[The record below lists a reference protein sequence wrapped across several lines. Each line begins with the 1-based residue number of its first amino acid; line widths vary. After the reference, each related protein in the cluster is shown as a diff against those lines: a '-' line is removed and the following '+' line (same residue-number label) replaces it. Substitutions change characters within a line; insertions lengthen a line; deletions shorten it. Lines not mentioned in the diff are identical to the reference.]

1 MIQLT
6 DKHKL
11 LKHFKSNQLNKSLT
25 MFEWSNLPD
34 TIPQVELEKML
45 QINGYAVIAE
55 YQGKLYA
62 FQAGFSGQ
70 DPYNQPTKAIVNNPA
85 LKNNTTYT
93 IGEDCIVIKNDD
105 MKQGLNGIYEYYG
118 QRLIENQITM
128 LMTDYNLRMPFTISS
143 SDDQTTQSAK
153 MYLKKII
160 DGSLGVIGEQK
171 LFKAL
176 SVTPTNS
183 KQTATFAD
191 LYGYQQFIIAQLNNT
206 IGLATN
212 NNMKRE
218 RLTTNEI
225 EVNKNASYPLVDNM
239 LKNRQQAVDAINEMF
254 NTDVS
259 VEYSSIWR
267 GINDNS
273 DNSISDNGNDEN
285 NSTVPNNDI
294 TIADNSNKAVN
305 VNDDPNGNSDGN
317 NSADGANQS
326 TTGGNEQPKETN
338 QKSEQPADEN
348 VTTEPQADNE
358 PTEKTRETSKEDVE
372 NEPENNDTDNND
384 KPDGN
389 DENVSDKSSDDDTP
403 SNDDDVS
410 NDETTNDDENRSTL
424 NDLPEKKERDKK

>member
-11 LKHFKSNQLNKSLT
+11 LKQFKNNQLNKSLT

-34 TIPQVELEKML
+34 TIPAVELEKML

-254 NTDVS
+254 NTDIS

-273 DNSISDNGNDEN
+273 DM
-285 NSTVPNNDI
+285 
-294 TIADNSNKAVN
+294 AVN
-305 VNDDPNGNSDGN
+305 TDELNGNSDSN
-317 NSADGANQS
+317 NSADGSNQS
-326 TTGGNEQPKETN
+326 VISGDEHPEETN

-348 VTTEPQADNE
+348 NTTEPQSDNE
-358 PTEKTRETSKEDVE
+358 PTEKNSQEDVD

-384 KPDGN
+384 QPVGN
-389 DENVSDKSSDDDTP
+389 DENVSDNTSDDDTP
-403 SNDDDVS
+403 SNDDDVPDNEPS
-410 NDETTNDDENRSTL
+410 NDDEK
-424 NDLPEKKERDKK
+424 KKERDKK

>member
-11 LKHFKSNQLNKSLT
+11 LKQFKSNQLNKSLT

-239 LKNRQQAVDAINEMF
+239 LKNRQQAVDDINKMF
-254 NTDVS
+254 DTDIS

-273 DNSISDNGNDEN
+273 DNSISDVGNDEN
-285 NSTVPNNDI
+285 NVAVPTNDI
-294 TIADNSNKAVN
+294 TIADDSNKAVN

-326 TTGGNEQPKETN
+326 TTGGNEQPEETN
-338 QKSEQPADEN
+338 KKSEQPTDEN
-348 VTTEPQADNE
+348 GTETPQPDNE
-358 PTEKTRETSKEDVE
+358 PTEKTREPTQEKVN

-384 KPDGN
+384 KPDSN

-403 SNDDDVS
+403 SNDDVS
-410 NDETTNDDENRSTL
+410 NDDETTNDENRSTL

>member
-11 LKHFKSNQLNKSLT
+11 LKQFKSNQLNKSLT
-25 MFEWSNLPD
+25 MFEWSNLPE
-34 TIPQVELEKML
+34 TIPAVELEKML

-70 DPYNQPTKAIVNNPA
+70 DPYNQPTKALVNNPA

-93 IGEDCIVIKNDD
+93 IGENCIVIKNDD

-239 LKNRQQAVDAINEMF
+239 LKNRQQAVAAINEMF
-254 NTDVS
+254 DVDIS
-259 VEYSSIWR
+259 VEYSSIWK

-273 DNSISDNGNDEN
+273 DNTIIDNGNNEN
-285 NSTVPNNDI
+285 NVAVPSNDNAITV
-294 TIADNSNKAVN
+294 NSDKAVN
-305 VNDDPNGNSDGN
+305 TDDELNGDSDSDNSSNGVNKSI
-317 NSADGANQS
+317 
-326 TTGGNEQPKETN
+326 TGGNEQPEETN
-338 QKSEQPADEN
+338 KKSEQPTDEN
-348 VTTEPQADNE
+348 GTGAPQPDNE
-358 PTEKTRETSKEDVE
+358 PTEETRETSKEKVD
-372 NEPENNDTDNND
+372 NEPENDDKDNND
-384 KPDGN
+384 KSDSN
-389 DENVSDKSSDDDTP
+389 DENVSDKPSDDDTP

-410 NDETTNDDENRSTL
+410 SDDEK
-424 NDLPEKKERDKK
+424 KKERDKK

>member
-11 LKHFKSNQLNKSLT
+11 LKQFKNNQLNKSLA

-34 TIPQVELEKML
+34 TIPAVELEKML

-93 IGEDCIVIKNDD
+93 IGDDCIVIKNDD

-239 LKNRQQAVDAINEMF
+239 LKNRQQAVDAINKMF
-254 NTDVS
+254 DVDIS

-267 GINDNS
+267 GIND
-273 DNSISDNGNDEN
+273 I
-285 NSTVPNNDI
+285 P
-294 TIADNSNKAVN
+294 IAENSNKAVN
-305 VNDDPNGNSDGN
+305 TDELNGNSDSN
-317 NSADGANQS
+317 NSADGTNQS
-326 TTGGNEQPKETN
+326 VISGDEQPEETN
-338 QKSEQPADEN
+338 KKSEQPANETGAE
-348 VTTEPQADNE
+348 VPQPDNE
-358 PTEKTRETSKEDVE
+358 PTEKTRETTQEKVDNEQE
-372 NEPENNDTDNND
+372 NDDTDNNNRSD
-384 KPDGN
+384 NN
-389 DENVSDKSSDDDTP
+389 DENVSDKSSDYDTP
-403 SNDDDVS
+403 SNHDDVPDNEPS
-410 NDETTNDDENRSTL
+410 NDDENRSTS
-424 NDLPEKKERDKK
+424 NDNEKKKERDKK

>member
-11 LKHFKSNQLNKSLT
+11 LKQFKSNQLNKSLA
-25 MFEWSNLPD
+25 MFEWSNLPE
-34 TIPQVELEKML
+34 TIPAVELEKML

-70 DPYNQPTKAIVNNPA
+70 DPYNQPTKALVNNPA

-183 KQTATFAD
+183 KQTATFSD

-239 LKNRQQAVDAINEMF
+239 LKNRQQAVEAINEMF
-254 NTDVS
+254 DVDIS

-273 DNSISDNGNDEN
+273 DNSISDNGNNEN
-285 NSTVPNNDI
+285 NGAVPDNDNATTV
-294 TIADNSNKAVN
+294 NSDKAVN
-305 VNDDPNGNSDGN
+305 TDDEFNGNSDSD
-317 NSADGANQS
+317 NSSNGVNQS
-326 TTGGNEQPKETN
+326 TTSGNEQPEETN
-338 QKSEQPADEN
+338 KKSEQPADEN
-348 VTTEPQADNE
+348 GTEVPQSDNE
-358 PTEKTRETSKEDVE
+358 PTKEARETSKEKVDNEQE
-372 NEPENNDTDNND
+372 NDDTDNND
-384 KPDGN
+384 KSDSN
-389 DENVSDKSSDDDTP
+389 DENVSDNTSDDDTP
-403 SNDDDVS
+403 SNNDDVS
-410 NDETTNDDENRSTL
+410 SDDEK
-424 NDLPEKKERDKK
+424 KKERDKK

>member
-11 LKHFKSNQLNKSLT
+11 LKQFKNNQLNKSLT

-45 QINGYAVIAE
+45 QINGYVVIAE

-93 IGEDCIVIKNDD
+93 IGVDCIVIKNDD

-254 NTDVS
+254 NTDIS

-273 DNSISDNGNDEN
+273 DNTISNNGNDEN
-285 NSTVPNNDI
+285 NVTVPSNDI

-305 VNDDPNGNSDGN
+305 ADDELNRNSDSN
-317 NSADGANQS
+317 ISTNGANQS
-326 TTGGNEQPKETN
+326 VISGDEQPEENDK
-338 QKSEQPADEN
+338 KSEQPADEN
-348 VTTEPQADNE
+348 GTEAPQADNE
-358 PTEKTRETSKEDVE
+358 PTKETRATSPEKVD
-372 NEPENNDTDNND
+372 NEPENNDKGNNNKSD
-384 KPDGN
+384 SN

-403 SNDDDVS
+403 SNDDVPDNEPS
-410 NDETTNDDENRSTL
+410 NDDEK
-424 NDLPEKKERDKK
+424 KKERDKK

>member
-6 DKHKL
+6 DKHKM
-11 LKHFKSNQLNKSLT
+11 LKQFKSNQLNKSLT
-25 MFEWSNLPD
+25 MFEWSNLPE

-45 QINGYAVIAE
+45 QINGYAVIAK
-55 YQGKLYA
+55 YQGNLYA

-70 DPYNQPTKAIVNNPA
+70 DPYNQPTKALVNNPA

-239 LKNRQQAVDAINEMF
+239 LKNRQQAVEAINKMF
-254 NTDVS
+254 DVNVS

-285 NSTVPNNDI
+285 NDTVPNDDN
-294 TIADNSNKAVN
+294 TIADNSDKAVN
-305 VNDDPNGNSDGN
+305 TDDELNGNSDSD
-317 NSADGANQS
+317 NSSNGVNQS
-326 TTGGNEQPKETN
+326 ATSSDEQPEETN
-338 QKSEQPADEN
+338 KKSEQPADEN
-348 VTTEPQADNE
+348 RTETPQPDNE
-358 PTEKTRETSKEDVE
+358 PTKETRENVKENV
-372 NEPENNDTDNND
+372 NDETEETDKSNDGKDNND
-384 KPDGN
+384 KPDSV
-389 DENVSDKSSDDDTP
+389 DENVSDNTSDDDTP
-403 SNDDDVS
+403 SNHDDVS
-410 NDETTNDDENRSTL
+410 SDDETTNDDEK
-424 NDLPEKKERDKK
+424 KKERDKK

>member
-11 LKHFKSNQLNKSLT
+11 LKQFKSTQLNKSLT

-34 TIPQVELEKML
+34 TIPAVELEKML

-254 NTDVS
+254 DVDIS

-267 GINDNS
+267 GINDVS
-273 DNSISDNGNDEN
+273 DNSDM
-285 NSTVPNNDI
+285 
-294 TIADNSNKAVN
+294 AVN
-305 VNDDPNGNSDGN
+305 VNDDPNGNIDSDN
-317 NSADGANQS
+317 FVDGVNKS
-326 TTGGNEQPKETN
+326 TTGGNEQPEETN

-348 VTTEPQADNE
+348 GAEKPQADNE
-358 PTEKTRETSKEDVE
+358 PTEKTRETTQEDVD

-384 KPDGN
+384 KPDSN
-389 DENVSDKSSDDDTP
+389 DENVSDNTSDDDTP
-403 SNDDDVS
+403 SNDDDVPDNEPS
-410 NDETTNDDENRSTL
+410 NDDEK
-424 NDLPEKKERDKK
+424 KKERDKK

>member
-11 LKHFKSNQLNKSLT
+11 LKQFKNNQLNKSLT

-45 QINGYAVIAE
+45 QINGYAVLAE

-239 LKNRQQAVDAINEMF
+239 LKNRQQAVDAINKMF
-254 NTDVS
+254 DVDIS
-259 VEYSSIWR
+259 VEYGSIWR

-273 DNSISDNGNDEN
+273 DNSISDDGNDEN
-285 NSTVPNNDI
+285 NVAVHDNDS

-305 VNDDPNGNSDGN
+305 TDELNGNSDSN
-317 NSADGANQS
+317 DSADGTNQS
-326 TTGGNEQPKETN
+326 TTGGNEQSEETN
-338 QKSEQPADEN
+338 KKSEQPADEN
-348 VTTEPQADNE
+348 NTTKSQSDNE
-358 PTEKTRETSKEDVE
+358 PTEKTSHEKVD
-372 NEPENNDTDNND
+372 NEQENNDTDNND
-384 KPDGN
+384 RPDSN
-389 DENVSDKSSDDDTP
+389 DENVSDKSSDDVTP
-403 SNDDDVS
+403 SNDDDVPD
-410 NDETTNDDENRSTL
+410 NEPTNDDEK
-424 NDLPEKKERDKK
+424 KKERDKK

>member
-11 LKHFKSNQLNKSLT
+11 LKQFKNNQLNKSLT

-34 TIPQVELEKML
+34 TIPAVELEKML

-93 IGEDCIVIKNDD
+93 IDEDCIVIKNDD

-267 GINDNS
+267 GINDDS
-273 DNSISDNGNDEN
+273 DNSISNNGNDEN
-285 NSTVPNNDI
+285 NVAVHNDNVI
-294 TIADNSNKAVN
+294 TDNSDKVVN
-305 VNDDPNGNSDGN
+305 TNDDHNGNSDSN
-317 NSADGANQS
+317 ISSDGVNQS
-326 TTGGNEQPKETN
+326 AISGNEQPKETN
-338 QKSEQPADEN
+338 KKSEQPSNEN
-348 VTTEPQADNE
+348 GAKTPQPDNE
-358 PTEKTRETSKEDVE
+358 PTKETRETSEEDVE
-372 NEPENNDTDNND
+372 NEPENNDTDDNN
-384 KPDGN
+384 KPDSN
-389 DENVSDKSSDDDTP
+389 DENVSDNTSDDDTP
-403 SNDDDVS
+403 SNDDDVPDNEPS
-410 NDETTNDDENRSTL
+410 NDDEK
-424 NDLPEKKERDKK
+424 KKERDKK

>member
-6 DKHKL
+6 DKHKM
-11 LKHFKSNQLNKSLT
+11 LKQFKSNQLNKSLT
-25 MFEWSNLPD
+25 MFEWSNLPE
-34 TIPQVELEKML
+34 TIPAVELEKML

-70 DPYNQPTKAIVNNPA
+70 DPYNQPTKALVNNPA

-239 LKNRQQAVDAINEMF
+239 LKNRQQAVEAINEMF
-254 NTDVS
+254 DVNVS

-285 NSTVPNNDI
+285 NGAVPINDNVITV
-294 TIADNSNKAVN
+294 NSDKAVN
-305 VNDDPNGNSDGN
+305 TDEFNGNSDSD
-317 NSADGANQS
+317 NSSNGVNQS
-326 TTGGNEQPKETN
+326 TTGGNEQPEETN
-338 QKSEQPADEN
+338 KKSEQPADEN
-348 VTTEPQADNE
+348 GTGTPQPDNE
-358 PTEKTRETSKEDVE
+358 PTEETRESSQEKVD
-372 NEPENNDTDNND
+372 NEPENDDKDNNNQ
-384 KPDGN
+384 PDGN
-389 DENVSDKSSDDDTP
+389 DENVSDNTSDDDTP

-410 NDETTNDDENRSTL
+410 SDDEK
-424 NDLPEKKERDKK
+424 KKERDKK

>member
-11 LKHFKSNQLNKSLT
+11 LKQFKSNQLNKSLT
-25 MFEWSNLPD
+25 MFEWSNLPE

-55 YQGKLYA
+55 YRGNLYA

-70 DPYNQPTKAIVNNPA
+70 DPYNQPTKALVNNPA

-93 IGEDCIVIKNDD
+93 IGKDCIVIKNDD

-183 KQTATFAD
+183 KQTATFSD

-239 LKNRQQAVDAINEMF
+239 LKNRQQAVEAINEMF
-254 NTDVS
+254 DVDIS
-259 VEYSSIWR
+259 VKYSSIWR

-273 DNSISDNGNDEN
+273 DNSISDNGNNEN
-285 NSTVPNNDI
+285 NGAVPNNDNA
-294 TIADNSNKAVN
+294 TTVNSDKAVN
-305 VNDDPNGNSDGN
+305 TDDEFTGNSDSDNTSNGV
-317 NSADGANQS
+317 NQS
-326 TTGGNEQPKETN
+326 VTGGNEQPEETN
-338 QKSEQPADEN
+338 KKSEQPADEN
-348 VTTEPQADNE
+348 GTETPQPDNE
-358 PTEKTRETSKEDVE
+358 PTKETRETSKEKVD
-372 NEPENNDTDNND
+372 NEPENDDTDNND
-384 KPDGN
+384 KSDSN
-389 DENVSDKSSDDDTP
+389 DENVSDNTSDDDTP

-410 NDETTNDDENRSTL
+410 SDDEK
-424 NDLPEKKERDKK
+424 KKERDKK

>member
-11 LKHFKSNQLNKSLT
+11 LKQFKSNQLNKSLT

-183 KQTATFAD
+183 KQNATFAD

-254 NTDVS
+254 NADVS

-267 GINDNS
+267 GINDDS
-273 DNSISDNGNDEN
+273 DNSISNNGNDEN
-285 NSTVPNNDI
+285 NVAVPNGI
-294 TIADNSNKAVN
+294 TIADTSDKAVN

-317 NSADGANQS
+317 NSADGVNQS
-326 TTGGNEQPKETN
+326 TTGSNEQPKETN

-348 VTTEPQADNE
+348 GAEAPQPDNE
-358 PTEKTRETSKEDVE
+358 PTKEARETSEEDVK
-372 NEPENNDTDNND
+372 NEPENNDTDNNN
-384 KPDGN
+384 KPDSN
-389 DENVSDKSSDDDTP
+389 DENVSDNTSDDDTP
-403 SNDDDVS
+403 SNDDDVPDNEPS
-410 NDETTNDDENRSTL
+410 NDDE
-424 NDLPEKKERDKK
+424 KKKGRDTK

>member
-11 LKHFKSNQLNKSLT
+11 LKQFKSNQLNKSLT
-25 MFEWSNLPD
+25 MFEWSNLPE
-34 TIPQVELEKML
+34 TIPAVELEKML

-62 FQAGFSGQ
+62 FQSGFSGQ

-183 KQTATFAD
+183 KQTATFSD

-239 LKNRQQAVDAINEMF
+239 LKNRQQAVAAINEMF
-254 NTDVS
+254 DVDIS

-273 DNSISDNGNDEN
+273 DNTISNNGNDEN
-285 NSTVPNNDI
+285 NGAVPNNDNAI
-294 TIADNSNKAVN
+294 TDNSDKAVN
-305 VNDDPNGNSDGN
+305 TDDELNGNSDSD
-317 NSADGANQS
+317 NSSNGVNQS
-326 TTGGNEQPKETN
+326 ATGGNEQPEETN
-338 QKSEQPADEN
+338 KKSEQPADEN
-348 VTTEPQADNE
+348 GTGTPQPDNE
-358 PTEKTRETSKEDVE
+358 PTEETRETSKEKVD
-372 NEPENNDTDNND
+372 NEPENDDKDNNNQSD
-384 KPDGN
+384 SD
-389 DENVSDKSSDDDTP
+389 DENVSDSTSDDDTP

-410 NDETTNDDENRSTL
+410 NDETENDDEK
-424 NDLPEKKERDKK
+424 KKEREKK

>member
-11 LKHFKSNQLNKSLT
+11 LKQFKSNQLNKSLT
-25 MFEWSNLPD
+25 MFDWSNLPE

-45 QINGYAVIAE
+45 QINGYAVIAK
-55 YQGKLYA
+55 YHGNLYA

-85 LKNNTTYT
+85 LKNNSTYT
-93 IGEDCIVIKNDD
+93 IGENCIVIKNDD

-183 KQTATFAD
+183 KQTSTFAD

-225 EVNKNASYPLVDNM
+225 EVNKNASYPLIDNM
-239 LKNRQQAVDAINEMF
+239 LKNRQQAVAAINEMF
-254 NTDVS
+254 DVNIS
-259 VEYSSIWR
+259 VEYSSIWQ

-273 DNSISDNGNDEN
+273 DNSISDNGNNEN
-285 NSTVPNNDI
+285 NGSVPINDNVITV
-294 TIADNSNKAVN
+294 NSDKAVN
-305 VNDDPNGNSDGN
+305 ADDEINGNSDSD
-317 NSADGANQS
+317 NSSNGVNQS
-326 TTGGNEQPKETN
+326 TTGGNEQPEEANK
-338 QKSEQPADEN
+338 KSEQPADGN
-348 VTTEPQADNE
+348 GTESSQSDNE
-358 PTEKTRETSKEDVE
+358 PTKETRETSKEKVD
-372 NEPENNDTDNND
+372 NEPENDDKDNNHQ
-384 KPDGN
+384 PDGN
-389 DENVSDKSSDDDTP
+389 DENVSDNTSDDDTP

-410 NDETTNDDENRSTL
+410 SDDEK
-424 NDLPEKKERDKK
+424 KKERDKK

>member
-11 LKHFKSNQLNKSLT
+11 LKQFKSNQLNKSLT

-34 TIPQVELEKML
+34 TIPAVELEKML

-239 LKNRQQAVDAINEMF
+239 LKNRQQAVDDINKMF
-254 NTDVS
+254 DTDIS

-273 DNSISDNGNDEN
+273 DNTISDNGNDEN
-285 NSTVPNNDI
+285 NVTVPNNDI

-326 TTGGNEQPKETN
+326 TTGGNEQPEETN
-338 QKSEQPADEN
+338 KKSEQPADEN
-348 VTTEPQADNE
+348 VTTEPQPDNE
-358 PTEKTRETSKEDVE
+358 PTEKTRETTQEKVN
-372 NEPENNDTDNND
+372 NEPENNDKDNND
-384 KPDGN
+384 KPDSN
-389 DENVSDKSSDDDTP
+389 DENVSDNTSDDDTP
-403 SNDDDVS
+403 SNDDDVPDNEPS
-410 NDETTNDDENRSTL
+410 NDDE
-424 NDLPEKKERDKK
+424 KERDKK

>member
-6 DKHKL
+6 DKHKM
-11 LKHFKSNQLNKSLT
+11 LKQFKSNQLNKSLA
-25 MFEWSNLPD
+25 MFEWSNLPE
-34 TIPQVELEKML
+34 TIPAVELEKML

-55 YQGKLYA
+55 YQGNLYA

-70 DPYNQPTKAIVNNPA
+70 DPYNQPTKALVNNPA

-183 KQTATFAD
+183 KQTASFAD

-239 LKNRQQAVDAINEMF
+239 LKNRQQAVEAINEMF
-254 NTDVS
+254 DINIS

-285 NSTVPNNDI
+285 NGAVPDNDNVITV
-294 TIADNSNKAVN
+294 NSDKAVN
-305 VNDDPNGNSDGN
+305 ADDELSGNSDSD
-317 NSADGANQS
+317 NSSNGVNQS
-326 TTGGNEQPKETN
+326 TTGGNEQPEETN
-338 QKSEQPADEN
+338 KKSEQPADEN
-348 VTTEPQADNE
+348 GTETPQPDNE
-358 PTEKTRETSKEDVE
+358 PTEKTREPSQEKIDNEQE
-372 NEPENNDTDNND
+372 NDDKDNNNQ
-384 KPDGN
+384 PDDN
-389 DENVSDKSSDDDTP
+389 DENVSDNTSDDDTP

-410 NDETTNDDENRSTL
+410 SDDEK
-424 NDLPEKKERDKK
+424 KKERDKK

>member
-11 LKHFKSNQLNKSLT
+11 LKQFKSNQLNKSLT
-25 MFEWSNLPD
+25 MFEWFNLPE
-34 TIPQVELEKML
+34 TIPAVELEKML
-45 QINGYAVIAE
+45 QINGYAVIAK
-55 YQGKLYA
+55 YQGNLYA

-70 DPYNQPTKAIVNNPA
+70 DPYNQPTKALVNNPA

-93 IGEDCIVIKNDD
+93 IGKDCIVIKNDD

-183 KQTATFAD
+183 KQTTTFAD

-239 LKNRQQAVDAINEMF
+239 LKNRQQAVASINEMF
-254 NTDVS
+254 DVNIS

-273 DNSISDNGNDEN
+273 DNSISDNGNNEN
-285 NSTVPNNDI
+285 NGAVPNNDNVI
-294 TIADNSNKAVN
+294 TVNSDKAVN
-305 VNDDPNGNSDGN
+305 TDELNGNSDSD
-317 NSADGANQS
+317 NSSNGANQS
-326 TTGGNEQPKETN
+326 ATGSNEQSEETN
-338 QKSEQPADEN
+338 KKSEQPADEN
-348 VTTEPQADNE
+348 GAGELQPDNE
-358 PTEKTRETSKEDVE
+358 PTEETRETSKEKVD
-372 NEPENNDTDNND
+372 NEPENDD
-384 KPDGN
+384 KGSNHQPDGN
-389 DENVSDKSSDDDTP
+389 DENVSDNPSDDDTP

-410 NDETTNDDENRSTL
+410 NNESTNDDEK
-424 NDLPEKKERDKK
+424 KKERDKK

>member
-1 MIQLT
+1 M
-6 DKHKL
+6 
-11 LKHFKSNQLNKSLT
+11 NKSLT

-105 MKQGLNGIYEYYG
+105 MKQGLNGIYDYYG

-239 LKNRQQAVDAINEMF
+239 LKNRQQAVDAINKMF
-254 NTDVS
+254 DVDIS

-273 DNSISDNGNDEN
+273 DNSISNNGNDEN
-285 NSTVPNNDI
+285 NVAVPSNDN
-294 TIADNSNKAVN
+294 TIAVNSDKAVN
-305 VNDDPNGNSDGN
+305 VNDDPNGISDSGNSVDGV
-317 NSADGANQS
+317 NQS
-326 TTGGNEQPKETN
+326 AISGNEQPKETN

-348 VTTEPQADNE
+348 VTTEPPADNE
-358 PTEKTRETSKEDVE
+358 PTEKTRETTQKKVN
-372 NEPENNDTDNND
+372 NEPENNDKDNNN
-384 KPDGN
+384 KPDSN
-389 DENVSDKSSDDDTP
+389 DENVSDNTSDDDTP
-403 SNDDDVS
+403 SNDDDVPDNEPS
-410 NDETTNDDENRSTL
+410 NDDEK
-424 NDLPEKKERDKK
+424 KKERDKK

>member
-11 LKHFKSNQLNKSLT
+11 LKQFKSNQLNKSLT
-25 MFEWSNLPD
+25 MFEWSNLPE
-34 TIPQVELEKML
+34 TIPAVELEKML

-176 SVTPTNS
+176 SVTPTNG
-183 KQTATFAD
+183 KQNAPFAD

-239 LKNRQQAVDAINEMF
+239 LKNRQQAVAAINDMF
-254 NTDVS
+254 DTDIS

-273 DNSISDNGNDEN
+273 DNSISDNGDDEN
-285 NSTVPNNDI
+285 NGAVPDNDGA
-294 TIADNSNKAVN
+294 IADNSNKAVN
-305 VNDDPNGNSDGN
+305 DNELNGNSDSD
-317 NSADGANQS
+317 NSSNGVNQS
-326 TTGGNEQPKETN
+326 TTGGNEQPEETN
-338 QKSEQPADEN
+338 KKSEQPADEN
-348 VTTEPQADNE
+348 GAEEPQPDNE
-358 PTEKTRETSKEDVE
+358 PTEETRETSQEKVD
-372 NEPENNDTDNND
+372 NEPENDDKDNNNQ
-384 KPDGN
+384 PDGN
-389 DENVSDKSSDDDTP
+389 DENVSDNTSDDDTP

-410 NDETTNDDENRSTL
+410 NDEPTNDDEK
-424 NDLPEKKERDKK
+424 KKERDKK

>member
-11 LKHFKSNQLNKSLT
+11 LKQFKSNQLNKSLT
-25 MFEWSNLPD
+25 MFDWSGLPE

-70 DPYNQPTKAIVNNPA
+70 DPYNQPTKALVNNPA

-105 MKQGLNGIYEYYG
+105 MKQGLNGVYEYYG

-239 LKNRQQAVDAINEMF
+239 LKNRQQAVAAINQMF
-254 NTDVS
+254 DTDIS
-259 VEYSSIWR
+259 VKYSSIWR

-273 DNSISDNGNDEN
+273 DITDSVNSNDETDNTVSTNNTITDNSDNSD
-285 NSTVPNNDI
+285 
-294 TIADNSNKAVN
+294 KAVN
-305 VNDDPNGNSDGN
+305 DDEPTGNSDSN
-317 NSADGANQS
+317 NSIGGVNQS
-326 TTGGNEQPKETN
+326 TTGGNEQSKETN

-348 VTTEPQADNE
+348 GAEKPQPDNE
-358 PTEKTRETSKEDVE
+358 PAKETRETSKEKVD
-372 NEPENNDTDNND
+372 NEQGNDDTDNND
-384 KPDGN
+384 KPDSV
-389 DENVSDKSSDDDTP
+389 DENVSDNTSDDDTP

-410 NDETTNDDENRSTL
+410 NGDE
-424 NDLPEKKERDKK
+424 KQKERDKK

>member
-11 LKHFKSNQLNKSLT
+11 LKQFKSNQLNKSLT
-25 MFEWSNLPD
+25 MFEWSNLPE

-45 QINGYAVIAE
+45 QINGYAVIAK

-70 DPYNQPTKAIVNNPA
+70 DPYNQPTKALVNNPA

-239 LKNRQQAVDAINEMF
+239 LKNRQQSVAAINKMF
-254 NTDVS
+254 NADIS

-273 DNSISDNGNDEN
+273 D
-285 NSTVPNNDI
+285 
-294 TIADNSNKAVN
+294 KAVN
-305 VNDDPNGNSDGN
+305 TDDLNGNSDSN
-317 NSADGANQS
+317 NSANGVNQS
-326 TTGGNEQPKETN
+326 TTGGDEQPEETN
-338 QKSEQPADEN
+338 KKSEQPADEN
-348 VTTEPQADNE
+348 GVEKPQADNE
-358 PTEKTRETSKEDVE
+358 PTEETRETSQEKVD
-372 NEPENNDTDNND
+372 NEQENNDKDNNNQSDSND
-384 KPDGN
+384 K
-389 DENVSDKSSDDDTP
+389 NVSDKSSDDDTP
-403 SNDDDVS
+403 SNDDVPDNEPS
-410 NDETTNDDENRSTL
+410 NDDEN
-424 NDLPEKKERDKK
+424 KKERDKQ

>member
-11 LKHFKSNQLNKSLT
+11 LKQFKSNQLNKSLT

-45 QINGYAVIAE
+45 QINGYAVISE

-254 NTDVS
+254 DVDIS

-267 GINDNS
+267 GINDNT
-273 DNSISDNGNDEN
+273 D
-285 NSTVPNNDI
+285 
-294 TIADNSNKAVN
+294 KAVN
-305 VNDDPNGNSDGN
+305 TDELNGNSDSN
-317 NSADGANQS
+317 NSVDGANQS
-326 TTGGNEQPKETN
+326 VTGGDEQPEETN

-348 VTTEPQADNE
+348 GAEAPQPDNE
-358 PTEKTRETSKEDVE
+358 PTKEARETYQEVVD

-389 DENVSDKSSDDDTP
+389 DENVSDNTSDDDTP
-403 SNDDDVS
+403 SNDDDVPDNEPS
-410 NDETTNDDENRSTL
+410 NDDEK
-424 NDLPEKKERDKK
+424 KKERDKK

>member
-11 LKHFKSNQLNKSLT
+11 LKQFKSNQLNKSLT

-239 LKNRQQAVDAINEMF
+239 LKNRQQAVDSINKMF
-254 NTDVS
+254 DVDIS

-273 DNSISDNGNDEN
+273 DNSISNNGNDEN
-285 NSTVPNNDI
+285 NVTVPNNANA
-294 TIADNSNKAVN
+294 IAVNSDKAVN
-305 VNDDPNGNSDGN
+305 VNDEPNGNSDGN

-326 TTGGNEQPKETN
+326 TTGGNEQPEKTN
-338 QKSEQPADEN
+338 QKSEQSADEN

-358 PTEKTRETSKEDVE
+358 PTEKTRDTTQEKVNND
-372 NEPENNDTDNND
+372 PENNDKDNNNKSD
-384 KPDGN
+384 SN

-410 NDETTNDDENRSTL
+410 DNEPSNDDENRSTL
-424 NDLPEKKERDKK
+424 NDLTKKKERDKK

>member
-11 LKHFKSNQLNKSLT
+11 LKQFKSNQLNKSLT

-45 QINGYAVIAE
+45 QINGYAVIAK

-176 SVTPTNS
+176 SVTPTNG
-183 KQTATFAD
+183 KQNAPFAD

-254 NTDVS
+254 DTDIS
-259 VEYSSIWR
+259 VQYSSIWR

-273 DNSISDNGNDEN
+273 DNSISDNGNNEN
-285 NSTVPNNDI
+285 NGAVPDNDGA
-294 TIADNSNKAVN
+294 IADNSNKAVN
-305 VNDDPNGNSDGN
+305 DNELNGNSDSDSSSNGV
-317 NSADGANQS
+317 NQS
-326 TTGGNEQPKETN
+326 TTGGNEQPEETN
-338 QKSEQPADEN
+338 KKSEQPADEN
-348 VTTEPQADNE
+348 GAEEPQPDNE
-358 PTEKTRETSKEDVE
+358 PTEETRETTKEKVD
-372 NEPENNDTDNND
+372 NEPENDDKDNNNQ
-384 KPDGN
+384 PDGN
-389 DENVSDKSSDDDTP
+389 DENVSDNTSDDDTP

-410 NDETTNDDENRSTL
+410 SDDEK
-424 NDLPEKKERDKK
+424 KKERDKK

>member
-6 DKHKL
+6 DKHKM
-11 LKHFKSNQLNKSLT
+11 LKQFKSNQLNKSLT
-25 MFEWSNLPD
+25 MFEWSNLPE
-34 TIPQVELEKML
+34 TIPAVELEKML

-254 NTDVS
+254 DVDIN

-267 GINDNS
+267 GINDNVITVNS
-273 DNSISDNGNDEN
+273 D
-285 NSTVPNNDI
+285 
-294 TIADNSNKAVN
+294 KAVN
-305 VNDDPNGNSDGN
+305 TDEFNGNSDSD
-317 NSADGANQS
+317 NSSNGVNQS
-326 TTGGNEQPKETN
+326 VTGGNEQPEETN
-338 QKSEQPADEN
+338 KKSEQPADEN
-348 VTTEPQADNE
+348 GTEEPQPDNE
-358 PTEKTRETSKEDVE
+358 PTKEARETSKEKVD
-372 NEPENNDTDNND
+372 NEPENDDKGNND
-384 KPDGN
+384 KSDSN
-389 DENVSDKSSDDDTP
+389 DENVSDNTSDDDTP

-410 NDETTNDDENRSTL
+410 SDDEK
-424 NDLPEKKERDKK
+424 KKERDKK

>member
-11 LKHFKSNQLNKSLT
+11 LKQFKSNQLNKSLT
-25 MFEWSNLPD
+25 MFEWSNLPE
-34 TIPQVELEKML
+34 TIPAVELEKML

-183 KQTATFAD
+183 KQTATFSD

-254 NTDVS
+254 DVDIS

-273 DNSISDNGNDEN
+273 DNTISDNDNDEN
-285 NSTVPNNDI
+285 NGAVPDNDNATTV
-294 TIADNSNKAVN
+294 NSDKAVN
-305 VNDDPNGNSDGN
+305 TDDKLNGNSDSD
-317 NSADGANQS
+317 NSSNSVNQS
-326 TTGGNEQPKETN
+326 TTGDNEQPEETN
-338 QKSEQPADEN
+338 KKSEQPADEN
-348 VTTEPQADNE
+348 GTGEPQPDNE
-358 PTEKTRETSKEDVE
+358 PTKETRETSKEKVDNEQE
-372 NEPENNDTDNND
+372 NDDKDNNN
-384 KPDGN
+384 KSDGN
-389 DENVSDKSSDDDTP
+389 DENVSDNTSDDDTP

-410 NDETTNDDENRSTL
+410 NDDEK
-424 NDLPEKKERDKK
+424 KKERDKK

>member
-11 LKHFKSNQLNKSLT
+11 LKYFKSNQLNKSLT

-34 TIPQVELEKML
+34 TIPAVELEKML

-254 NTDVS
+254 NTDIS

-267 GINDNS
+267 GINDVS
-273 DNSISDNGNDEN
+273 DNSDM
-285 NSTVPNNDI
+285 
-294 TIADNSNKAVN
+294 AVN
-305 VNDDPNGNSDGN
+305 VNDDPNGNSDSN
-317 NSADGANQS
+317 NSADGVNQS

-348 VTTEPQADNE
+348 GAEKPQADNE
-358 PTEKTRETSKEDVE
+358 PTEETRETTQEDVD

-389 DENVSDKSSDDDTP
+389 DENVSDKSSDDGTP
-403 SNDDDVS
+403 SNDDDVPDNEPS
-410 NDETTNDDENRSTL
+410 NDDEK
-424 NDLPEKKERDKK
+424 KKERDKK

>member
-1 MIQLT
+1 
-6 DKHKL
+6 
-11 LKHFKSNQLNKSLT
+11 
-25 MFEWSNLPD
+25 
-34 TIPQVELEKML
+34 
-45 QINGYAVIAE
+45 
-55 YQGKLYA
+55 
-62 FQAGFSGQ
+62 
-70 DPYNQPTKAIVNNPA
+70 
-85 LKNNTTYT
+85 
-93 IGEDCIVIKNDD
+93 
-105 MKQGLNGIYEYYG
+105 
-118 QRLIENQITM
+118 M

-239 LKNRQQAVDAINEMF
+239 LKNRQQAVDAINKMF
-254 NTDVS
+254 DADIS

-285 NSTVPNNDI
+285 NTTVPTNDN
-294 TIADNSNKAVN
+294 TIAVNSDKAVN
-305 VNDDPNGNSDGN
+305 VIDKSNGNSDSN
-317 NSADGANQS
+317 NSTDGDNQPVIS
-326 TTGGNEQPKETN
+326 GDEQPKETN
-338 QKSEQPADEN
+338 QKSEQPANEN

-358 PTEKTRETSKEDVE
+358 PTEKTRATSKEKVNDE
-372 NEPENNDTDNND
+372 QENNDTDNND
-384 KPDGN
+384 KSDGN
-389 DENVSDKSSDDDTP
+389 DENVSDNTSDDDTP
-403 SNDDDVS
+403 SNDDDVPDNEPS
-410 NDETTNDDENRSTL
+410 NDDEK
-424 NDLPEKKERDKK
+424 KKERDKK

>member
-11 LKHFKSNQLNKSLT
+11 LKQFKNNQLNKSLT

-34 TIPQVELEKML
+34 TIPAVELEKML

-254 NTDVS
+254 NADIR

-267 GINDNS
+267 GINDN
-273 DNSISDNGNDEN
+273 GNDEN
-285 NSTVPNNDI
+285 NVAVHNNDI

-305 VNDDPNGNSDGN
+305 TDELNGNSDSN
-317 NSADGANQS
+317 NSANGVNQS
-326 TTGGNEQPKETN
+326 VISGDEQPEETN
-338 QKSEQPADEN
+338 KKSEQPADEN
-348 VTTEPQADNE
+348 GAEAPQPDNE
-358 PTEKTRETSKEDVE
+358 PTKEERETTQEKVD

-384 KPDGN
+384 RSDGN

-403 SNDDDVS
+403 SNDDDVPDNEPS
-410 NDETTNDDENRSTL
+410 NDDEK
-424 NDLPEKKERDKK
+424 KKERDKK

>member
-11 LKHFKSNQLNKSLT
+11 LKQFKSNQLNKSLT
-25 MFEWSNLPD
+25 MFEWSNLPE

-45 QINGYAVIAE
+45 QINGYAVIAK
-55 YQGKLYA
+55 YQGNLYA

-93 IGEDCIVIKNDD
+93 IGKDCIVIKNDD

-160 DGSLGVIGEQK
+160 EGSLGVIGEQK

-239 LKNRQQAVDAINEMF
+239 LKNRQQAVDVINKMF
-254 NTDVS
+254 DTDIS
-259 VEYSSIWR
+259 VKYSSIWR

-273 DNSISDNGNDEN
+273 DNTISNNGNDEN
-285 NSTVPNNDI
+285 NNTVPSNAN
-294 TIADNSNKAVN
+294 TIAVNSDKAVN
-305 VNDDPNGNSDGN
+305 TDDELNGNSDSN
-317 NSADGANQS
+317 NSADGVNQS
-326 TTGGNEQPKETN
+326 TTGGNEQPEETN

-348 VTTEPQADNE
+348 GAETPQPDNE
-358 PTEKTRETSKEDVE
+358 PTKETRETSQEKVN
-372 NEPENNDTDNND
+372 NEPENDDKDNSIQS
-384 KPDGN
+384 DGN
-389 DENVSDKSSDDDTP
+389 DENVSDNTSDDDTP
-403 SNDDDVS
+403 SNDDAVS
-410 NDETTNDDENRSTL
+410 NDEPTNDDEK
-424 NDLPEKKERDKK
+424 KKERDKK

>member
-11 LKHFKSNQLNKSLT
+11 LKQFKSNQLNKSLT
-25 MFEWSNLPD
+25 MFDWSGLPE

-70 DPYNQPTKAIVNNPA
+70 DPYNQPTKALVNNPA

-105 MKQGLNGIYEYYG
+105 MKQGLNGVYEYYG

-239 LKNRQQAVDAINEMF
+239 LKNRQQAVADINKMF
-254 NTDVS
+254 DTDIS

-273 DNSISDNGNDEN
+273 DITDNVNSDDETDNTV
-285 NSTVPNNDI
+285 STDDN
-294 TIADNSNKAVN
+294 TIADNSDNSDKAVN
-305 VNDDPNGNSDGN
+305 VDEPSGDSDSDNSIG
-317 NSADGANQS
+317 SVNQS
-326 TTGGNEQPKETN
+326 TTGGNEQSKETN

-348 VTTEPQADNE
+348 GAEKPQPDNE
-358 PTEKTRETSKEDVE
+358 PTKETRETSKEKVDNEQE
-372 NEPENNDTDNND
+372 NDGKDNND
-384 KPDGN
+384 KPDSV
-389 DENVSDKSSDDDTP
+389 DENVSDNTSDGDTP

-410 NDETTNDDENRSTL
+410 NDDEK
-424 NDLPEKKERDKK
+424 KKERDKK